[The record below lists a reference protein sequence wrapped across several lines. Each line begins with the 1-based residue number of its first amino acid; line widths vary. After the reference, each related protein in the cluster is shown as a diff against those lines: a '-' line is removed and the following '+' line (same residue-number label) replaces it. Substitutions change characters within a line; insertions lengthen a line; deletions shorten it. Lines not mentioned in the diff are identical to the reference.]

1 MREFAVYLTLTDGL
15 EQAAQENVEK
25 AVDNVQKQV
34 GLIGRHLATL
44 PDTLFTLA
52 VHAVLALLLFVLGS
66 RAIALIRRLVR
77 RTLERSDASR
87 DAGQFLDS
95 TIKVVLHVILVFL
108 ILQIFGLEAASIAT
122 VIGSVGV
129 TIGLAIQGSLSNCI
143 GGILILTLKPFKVGD
158 YIVEDTYHNEG
169 VVQQISVFY
178 TKLATYDNRIILI
191 PNGTLANAGMINVTD
206 EAVRRVDFTIGI
218 SYDSDI
224 RRARQVVEQLAK
236 EHPLVLKDREISV
249 FVDSFADSSVVLGV
263 RFWTKREDFWQAR
276 CEMMENV
283 KYGFDV
289 ADIRIPFPQMDV
301 HLER

>member
-1 MREFAVYLTLTDGL
+1 MRGFAVYLTLTDGL

-25 AVDNVQKQV
+25 AVDDVQKQV

-44 PDTLFTLA
+44 PDTLFMLA
-52 VHAVLALLLFVLGS
+52 IHAVLALLLFVLGS

-77 RTLERSDASR
+77 RALERSDASR

-95 TIKVVLHVILVFL
+95 AIKVVLHVILVFL

-169 VVQQISVFY
+169 IVQQISVFY

-224 RRARQVVEQLAK
+224 RKARQVVEQLAK

-283 KYGFDV
+283 KYGFDA

>member
-1 MREFAVYLTLTDGL
+1 MRGFAVYLTLTDGL

-44 PDTLFTLA
+44 PDTLFMLA

-95 TIKVVLHVILVFL
+95 AIKVVLHVILVFL

-178 TKLATYDNRIILI
+178 TRLATYDNRIILI

-206 EAVRRVDFTIGI
+206 EAIRRVDFTIGI

-224 RRARQVVEQLAK
+224 RRARQVVEQLAR

-249 FVDSFADSSVVLGV
+249 FVDSFANSSVVLGV

-289 ADIRIPFPQMDV
+289 AGIRIPFPQMDV